1 MINISAIRHGRH
13 AWKYFFVLFTFS
25 SIFFF
30 SFYSND
36 SLSKG
41 ISASVT
47 PTTTLT
53 PNALNDSFSIKLD
66 RTTVGGTCPTGYR
79 CSGNCNN
86 NPLVVSVVS
95 NTKSEN
101 NSLRYNYIAP
111 YGRIAGEGA
120 KVSWDLKGAQ
130 PGTYEIKIDI
140 IDDKSGNLLQSATKT
155 ITVEECNDDGDRCLA
170 ACPALFVDAPTT
182 PTHAGKT
189 IIFTANFSGG
199 TGEKMIYNWKV
210 TGGKIIEG
218 QGTPTIKV
226 TTNRKMAGKVVK
238 ATANFKWDNYCWEIC
253 NKTASASNLVATK
266 KRKGK

>member
-1 MINISAIRHGRH
+1 MINVYNIGHRHQ
-13 AWKYFFVLFTFS
+13 AWQGFLVLFIFS

-36 SLSKG
+36 STSKG

-47 PTTTLT
+47 PTTTPT
-53 PNALNDSFSIKLD
+53 PNVLNNWFSIELD
-66 RTTVGGTCPTGYR
+66 RNTVGGTCPPGYR

-101 NSLRYNYIAP
+101 NSLRYNYITP

-155 ITVEECNDDGDRCLA
+155 ITVEQCSDDGDRCLR
-170 ACPALFVDAPTT
+170 CPELSVDALISPTQ
-182 PTHAGKT
+182 AGET
-189 IIFTANFSGG
+189 MIFMANVRYGND
-199 TGEKMIYNWKV
+199 ENMIYHWMVK
-210 TGGKIIEG
+210 GGKIIEG

-226 TTNRKMAGKVVK
+226 KTNRKMEGNIVK
-238 ATANFKWDNYCWEIC
+238 ATASFKWECSEIC
-253 NKTASASNLVATK
+253 NSTASASRLVATK